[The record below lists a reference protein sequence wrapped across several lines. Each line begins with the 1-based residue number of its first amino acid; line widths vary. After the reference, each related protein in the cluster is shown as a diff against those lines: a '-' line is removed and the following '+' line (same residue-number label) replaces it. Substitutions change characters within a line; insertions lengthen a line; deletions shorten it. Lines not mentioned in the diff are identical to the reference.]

1 MELLSDYINKLQI
14 FLSVILYLVL
24 FFLFFFSLF
33 DCMFFLIVEGEKKLF
48 GGQLKSNF

>member
-24 FFLFFFSLF
+24 FFFLFFSLF
-33 DCMFFLIVEGEKKLF
+33 DCMFFLIVEGKKSFL
-48 GGQLKSNF
+48 GGN

>member
-24 FFLFFFSLF
+24 FFFVFVFFFV
-33 DCMFFLIVEGEKKLF
+33 CMFFLIVEGKKSFL
-48 GGQLKSNF
+48 GGN

>member
-24 FFLFFFSLF
+24 FFFLCLIV
-33 DCMFFLIVEGEKKLF
+33 CFLIVEGGEKSFL
-48 GGQLKSNF
+48 GGN

>member
-24 FFLFFFSLF
+24 FFFFF
-33 DCMFFLIVEGEKKLF
+33 FFVWLYVFFNSRREKKLF

>member
-24 FFLFFFSLF
+24 FFSFLCLIV
-33 DCMFFLIVEGEKKLF
+33 CFLIVEGEKKNFL
-48 GGQLKSNF
+48 GGN

>member
-24 FFLFFFSLF
+24 FFFVFFFFVWLYV
-33 DCMFFLIVEGEKKLF
+33 FFNSRREKKLF

>member
-24 FFLFFFSLF
+24 FFFFVFVFFFV
-33 DCMFFLIVEGEKKLF
+33 CMFFLIVEGKKSFL
-48 GGQLKSNF
+48 GGN